1 MKNLVLKYCYF
12 YVIRYLCKPRFC
24 SVVRGSGGG
33 EGREGGGGVKDIF
46 SLVLV
51 VIVFALFLFS
61 PKKRFFVLNP
71 RGLG

>member
-33 EGREGGGGVKDIF
+33 EGREGGGVKDIF

-51 VIVFALFLFS
+51 VIVFALFLFL
-61 PKKRFFVLNP
+61 PKKSFFRP
-71 RGLG
+71 